1 MAHTTAKQT
10 NAPSKERGN
19 PELALQPSAAP
30 IIDIGV
36 NLAHKQFQSSLP
48 DIISRAFR
56 SNVTQMI
63 ITGTTVQSSRVALGL
78 TQRYREPCQ
87 LFSTAG
93 THPHY
98 AKDCA
103 VDWLASTRRLLE
115 DPRCVAVGE
124 TGLDFNRN
132 FSPPEVQEAVF
143 EAHLLLA
150 AECGKPLFCHEREAH
165 ARFLAILDRHPEI
178 DGSRCPAH
186 PSRELRPRGPIHPRP
201 PRALPRAPSPAAL
214 ASPLS

>member
-1 MAHTTAKQT
+1 MAYIKAKQSR
-10 NAPSKERGN
+10 APSEECGFA
-19 PELALQPSAAP
+19 LALEPSAAP

-36 NLAHKQFQSSLP
+36 NLAHKSFQSSLP
-48 DIISRAFR
+48 DIISRAYR
-56 SNVTQMI
+56 SNVTRMI
-63 ITGTTVQSSRVALGL
+63 ITGTTVQSSRVALNL
-78 TQRYREPCQ
+78 TERYKEPCQ

-103 VDWLASTRRLLE
+103 ADWVASTRRLLE

-124 TGLDFNRN
+124 CGLDFNRN

-143 EAHLLLA
+143 EAHLRLA

-165 ARFLAILDRHPEI
+165 ARFLAILDRHPDI
-178 DGSRCPAH
+178 DGSRCPNGPA
-186 PSRELRPRGPIHPRP
+186 PPLR
-201 PRALPRAPSPAAL
+201 RAGSVTRH
-214 ASPLS
+214 